1 DDLLPHLPR
10 LPTRRQPPNEGA
22 GPSPRRSRRRR
33 AQHVAGRSLT
43 TAPLRAPWLSGG
55 TAGADRVGGMNK
67 RALLAGGLAASAAAA
82 IRVLHVSDLHLA
94 PWQKHRAAWV
104 KALTR
109 LDPDL
114 VVNTGDNLSADIVP
128 RVLDVFDELIDVPGV
143 FVLGSND
150 FFSPQAKNPAT
161 Y

>member
-1 DDLLPHLPR
+1 PVRHDDLLPHLPR

-67 RALLAGGLAASAAAA
+67 RALLAGGLAASAATPFRSCRPVPHPSGSSTSPTCTWLPGRS
-82 IRVLHVSDLHLA
+82 IA
-94 PWQKHRAAWV
+94 PPGS
-104 KALTR
+104 R
-109 LDPDL
+109 L
-114 VVNTGDNLSADIVP
+114 
-128 RVLDVFDELIDVPGV
+128 
-143 FVLGSND
+143 
-150 FFSPQAKNPAT
+150 
-161 Y
+161 